1 MPVVT
6 TAEKPVMPLLVARAT
21 PRTPATSGPGADLSE
36 YGRTELGRAVHP
48 CQVRTDSTCAGS
60 AMTPLG
66 RVLLVASDERLA
78 GLYFD
83 EHPRAPA
90 LEGVQR
96 RESDALTQ
104 VRIELDEYFDGTRTR
119 FSTPLLLEGTA
130 FQVAVWTALIEI
142 PPGSTSTYGEIARRL
157 GRPQAA
163 RAVGA
168 ANGRN
173 PISIIVPCHRLVGAD
188 GSLTGYGW
196 GLGRKRRLL
205 ALERQTS
212 SSRAEVSSART

>member
-1 MPVVT
+1 M
-6 TAEKPVMPLLVARAT
+6 
-21 PRTPATSGPGADLSE
+21 D
-36 YGRTELGRAVHP
+36 VHP
-48 CQVRTDSTCAGS
+48 WPMGIAFASAGS

-66 RVLLVASDERLA
+66 PVLLVTSHEGLA

-83 EHPRAPA
+83 EHPRTPA
-90 LEGVQR
+90 LDGVER
-96 RESDALTQ
+96 RENDALTR
-104 VRIELDEYFDGTRTR
+104 VRTELDQYFNGARTS
-119 FSTPLLLEGTA
+119 FSIPLLLQGTA
-130 FQVAVWTALIEI
+130 FQVAVWRALIEI
-142 PPGSTSTYGEIARRL
+142 PPGTTTTYGEIARRL

-196 GLGRKRRLL
+196 GSDRKRRLL
-205 ALERQTS
+205 ELERQTLAG
-212 SSRAEVSSART
+212 RAAVSPART